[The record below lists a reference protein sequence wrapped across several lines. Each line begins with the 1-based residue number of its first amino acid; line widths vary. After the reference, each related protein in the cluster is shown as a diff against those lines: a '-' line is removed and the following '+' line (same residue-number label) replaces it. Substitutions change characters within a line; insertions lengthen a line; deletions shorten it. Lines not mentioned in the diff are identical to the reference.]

1 MRLPPDVLAVLI
13 KIKDYFLIFGPVLV
27 AAITFRAI
35 LLASLSPG
43 STAKF
48 IRRKWQ
54 KVLTLYLKGGKVL
67 PGGLKS
73 LLRLPPV
80 APAQES
86 SSRNI
91 WRRASYL
98 TVAPTAL
105 LTALTLSPLLVFTQ
119 ILLALPLSLISF
131 LFPDK
136 VAQPELEPSPTA
148 TKTIKKSQA
157 KKLPQKW
164 LERFKN
170 LWIAEL
176 DAYSWPTFYNFLLA
190 ALVTI
195 FIPLRVIESWFGI
208 GYWYGPILIPL
219 LGLLLLPASGSEM
232 ALVLALFVKGVSTGS
247 GVAALLTFPLISLVR
262 LVNNWQQYGLK
273 PTIKLF
279 LAVWLL
285 ASGLGVLLDIF
296 GIEANV

>member
-1 MRLPPDVLAVLI
+1 MRLPPDVLALLI

-43 STAKF
+43 SSAKF
-48 IRRKWQ
+48 IPRKWQ
-54 KVLTLYLKGGKVL
+54 KLLTLYLKGGKVL
-67 PGGLKS
+67 PGGFKS
-73 LLRLPPV
+73 LFRFPPV
-80 APAQES
+80 APAQGS

-119 ILLALPLSLISF
+119 IILAVPLSLISF
-131 LFPDK
+131 LFPDR
-136 VAQPELEPSPTA
+136 VAPPELEKSPTA

-157 KKLPQKW
+157 KKPPQKW

-208 GYWYGPILIPL
+208 GHWYGPLLIPL
-219 LGLLLLPASGSEM
+219 LGLLLLPASGTEM
-232 ALVLALFVKGVSTGS
+232 ALVLALFVKWVSTGS

-262 LVNNWQQYGLK
+262 LVHNWQQYGLK

-279 LAVWLL
+279 LAVWFL
-285 ASGLGVLLDIF
+285 AAGLGVLLDIF
-296 GIEANV
+296 GVEANV